1 MGLIV
6 GKTESLLEDTNT
18 YIYEYDTSNR
28 LIGVIKNGM
37 QQSMY
42 NYDFNG
48 NRILGSI
55 GNTPFT
61 ASYDSQDR
69 ILSFSNIAYRHHPN
83 GEMIE
88 RSRGALPPDQFKYNA
103 FGQMKSIH
111 LSNGKAVEYELDS
124 NGNRVFVKVD
134 QESTFQ
140 NIYEANDRIAVQF
153 DHRSKTVK
161 EFFYSSEIS
170 SPEIMRYKDQYYRF
184 IKDHLGSPRLVV
196 NTKTGQ
202 VAQRM
207 DYDVWGRVIEN
218 TNIGFQPYG
227 FAGGLYDDASQLV
240 KFGARVYDPEVGRWT
255 SRDPILF
262 GGGDTNLYGY
272 VFNDPVNFIDDNGL
286 SAKDITRI
294 RNTFARAVNELDN
307 IGGRRHG
314 SGLINGLLSNY
325 NVTWGKYPE
334 GRGCGGQAQFVKD
347 QLDGLKTD
355 DKWQFNVVSRK
366 GGLHYLIE
374 ATSSNPNDP
383 KLEIDPWK
391 NTFLIGN

>member
-1 MGLIV
+1 MRQIRTILLGL
-6 GKTESLLEDTNT
+6 L
-18 YIYEYDTSNR
+18 R
-28 LIGVIKNGM
+28 
-37 QQSMY
+37 
-42 NYDFNG
+42 
-48 NRILGSI
+48 
-55 GNTPFT
+55 
-61 ASYDSQDR
+61 
-69 ILSFSNIAYRHHPN
+69 
-83 GEMIE
+83 
-88 RSRGALPPDQFKYNA
+88 ALPSDNFGYNA
-103 FGQMKSIH
+103 FDQMKSVR
-111 LSNGKAVEYELDS
+111 LSSGRTVDYELYS
-124 NGNRVFVKVD
+124 TGNRVLVSINQAKA
-134 QESTFQ
+134 FQ
-140 NIYEANDRIAVQF
+140 NIYEFKDRIAVQF
-153 DHRSKTVK
+153 DHRTQATN
-161 EFFYSSEIS
+161 EFFYSSSIS
-170 SPEIMRYKDQYYRF
+170 SPDFMKYKNQYCRI

-202 VAQRM
+202 IAQRM
-207 DYDVWGRVIEN
+207 DYDVWGKVVAN

-227 FAGGLYDDASQLV
+227 FAGGLYDDTTQLV
-240 KFGARVYDPEVGRWT
+240 KFGARDYDPEVGRWT